1 MLTGRRNAGFQHS
14 ATRTHTFI
22 DSQSKGTRMSS
33 RRSRWNLTIA
43 LALLADASLA
53 GCADRWIECGGPID
67 PIYTLADEMTG
78 TFSSAEQSAAD
89 PENYFNVRLVMTPIW
104 FNRIDGKWFYV
115 EQAIATSAAKPYRQR
130 VYHVTAEADGTFHS
144 AVFTL
149 PGDPLRFSDGSG
161 KPNAAFNEVTPETL
175 KARDGCTVVLRA
187 QPDGSFAGGTVGKDC
202 PSDRQGAK
210 YATSEITISE
220 NQIVSWD
227 RGFDEAGKQVWG
239 AEKGGYV
246 FKRVK

>member
-1 MLTGRRNAGFQHS
+1 MLTGCMN
-14 ATRTHTFI
+14 
-22 DSQSKGTRMSS
+22 
-33 RRSRWNLTIA
+33 
-43 LALLADASLA
+43 
-53 GCADRWIECGGPID
+53 DRDLCGGRGLPID
-67 PIYTLADEMTG
+67 PIYSLADAMTG

-89 PENYFNVRLVMTPIW
+89 PTNYFDVRLVMTPIW
-104 FNRIDGKWFYV
+104 FNRTDGKWFYV

-130 VYHVTAEADGTFHS
+130 VYHVTTESDGTFRS

-149 PGDPLRFSDGSG
+149 PGDPLRFADGSG
-161 KPNAAFNEVTPETL
+161 KPTGAFDEVTRGTL
-175 KARDGCTVVLRA
+175 RSREGCTVVLRA
-187 QPDGSFAGGTVGKDC
+187 QPDGSYSGGTVGNDC

-210 YATSEITISE
+210 YATSEILISE

-246 FKRVK
+246 FKRVP

>member
-1 MLTGRRNAGFQHS
+1 MPPPLKVLSNS
-14 ATRTHTFI
+14 
-22 DSQSKGTRMSS
+22 
-33 RRSRWNLTIA
+33 
-43 LALLADASLA
+43 
-53 GCADRWIECGGPID
+53 
-67 PIYTLADEMTG
+67 MTG
-78 TFSSAEQSAAD
+78 TFSSADQSKAD
-89 PENYFNVRLVMTPIW
+89 PTNYFDVRLVMTPVW
-104 FNRIDGKWFYV
+104 SDRTDGMWLYV

-130 VYHVTAEADGTFHS
+130 VYHVTAESDGTFHS

-161 KPNAAFNEVTPETL
+161 KPTAAFAEVTPETL
-175 KARDGCTVVLRA
+175 KSRDGCTVVLRA

-210 YATSEITISE
+210 YASSEIVISE